1 MIIPFRIVICFS
13 FAATMCA
20 PMRPAEAQT
29 SVPPEL
35 QSYYDANQA
44 EIKPLITTAENAGS
58 PVEERARAFE
68 RLIVGYPRAS
78 LDTAIKLTGD
88 ENLGL
93 AVGAT
98 TFLSSVV
105 VMMNHGPTLDSHDA
119 HGGDQSIAKA
129 IASLRKAALDPR
141 QPVREV
147 AAASLTSLNDETTL
161 KLIQSSYFEKKISDV
176 EALQYITLSRP
187 DLGADYVATFLDK
200 SSVKAQSEAISYL
213 SSNEQYRAKIKNYL
227 FNEAAPV
234 EIRAAAAKGLA
245 RNDPSFGTY
254 APSLVANSKL
264 PSPVFNSLV
273 SEMSGNLS
281 TDVVKNVLSQAIQAK
296 PDRYK
301 FDTLMNSI
309 TRYESVR
316 PELDTGSLQNSL
328 RKLNP
333 T

>member
-1 MIIPFRIVICFS
+1 MNILWKIAICFS
-13 FAATMCA
+13 FATALCS
-20 PMRPAEAQT
+20 PMGGVRGQT

-35 QSYYDANQA
+35 QSYYEANQA
-44 EIKPLITTAENAGS
+44 VIKPLIATAENKGS

-68 RLIVGYPRAS
+68 QLSVGYPRAA
-78 LDTAIKLTGD
+78 LDTAIKLAGD
-88 ENLGL
+88 ENLAL
-93 AVGAT
+93 AIGAT

-119 HGGDQSIAKA
+119 HGGDQSVTKA
-129 IASLRKAALDPR
+129 VASLRKAALDPR
-141 QPVREV
+141 QSVREI
-147 AAASLTSLNDETTL
+147 AAASLTSLNDEPTL
-161 KLIQSSYFEKKISDV
+161 KSIQSSYKEKKISDV
-176 EALQYITLSRP
+176 EALQYITLATP
-187 DLGADYVATFLDK
+187 ELGAEYVASFLDK

-213 SSNEQYRAKIKNYL
+213 SSSEQYRAKIKNYL
-227 FNEAAPV
+227 FNEGAPV

-245 RNDPSFGTY
+245 RNDPAFGAY

-281 TDVVKNVLSQAIQAK
+281 TEVVKNVLSQAIQAK
-296 PDRYK
+296 PDKYK

>member
-1 MIIPFRIVICFS
+1 MIPVRIAVY
-13 FAATMCA
+13 FAVVAAVCTPLKQA
-20 PMRPAEAQT
+20 KGQT

-35 QSYYDANQA
+35 QSYYEANQSV
-44 EIKPLITTAENAGS
+44 IKPLIATAENVGS
-58 PVEERARAFE
+58 PIEERLRAFE
-68 RLIVGYPRAS
+68 QLCVGYPRVA
-78 LDTAIKLTGD
+78 LDTAIKLSRD
-88 ENLGL
+88 QNLAL

-98 TFLSSVV
+98 NFLSSVV

-119 HGGDQSIAKA
+119 HGGDNSIARA
-129 IASLRKAALDPR
+129 VASLREATLDPR
-141 QPVREV
+141 QAVREI
-147 AAASLTSLNDETTL
+147 AAASLTSLNDEPTL
-161 KLIQSSYFEKKISDV
+161 KSIQSSYNKKKISDV
-176 EALQYITLSRP
+176 EALQYITLAKP
-187 DLGADYVATFLDK
+187 EIGADYVANFLDK

-227 FNEAAPV
+227 FNEGAPV

-245 RNDPSFGTY
+245 RNDPAFGNY

-264 PSPVFNSLV
+264 PSAVFNSLV

-281 TDVVKNVLSQAIQAK
+281 AEVVKNVLSQAIQAK
-296 PDRYK
+296 PDKYK